1 MRRIEAMRILPLTL
15 AAALLS
21 SVTTAAT
28 AIGTTEPTSPQA
40 KKPAPQAQDSHMSN
54 SRLGE
59 LIDKV
64 GENVS
69 GRSGFW
75 QFELEGYSVL
85 VITDEN
91 ADRMRIMSPITRAGD
106 LNDADLM
113 RIMQANFDSA
123 LDARYAVARG
133 TLWSAYLHPL
143 RSLADAEFLSALGQ
157 VVNLVATYGKSYSSG
172 ALIFGGGDSQELN
185 RELYEKILRKGQSI

>member
-1 MRRIEAMRILPLTL
+1 MMRTLPLTL
-15 AAALLS
+15 AAVLLS
-21 SVTTAAT
+21 SIATVAT
-28 AIGTTEPTSPQA
+28 AIGTAEQA
-40 KKPAPQAQDSHMSN
+40 TPEAKDSAPQAQDGHMSN
-54 SRLGE
+54 SRLRK

-75 QFELEGYSVL
+75 QFKVEGYSVL

-91 ADRMRIMSPITRAGD
+91 ADRMRIMSPITRSAD
-106 LNDADLM
+106 LSDTDLM
-113 RIMQANFDSA
+113 RTMQANFDSA

-133 TLWSAYLHPL
+133 TLWSAFLHPL
-143 RSLADAEFLSALGQ
+143 RSLTDAEFLSALGQ